1 MTIKFGTDGIRGP
14 VESKITPEVCLR
26 IGHAAGLVLKEMG
39 WETVLIGKDTRVSG
53 YMLESALQ
61 AGFIAAGV
69 NVRLLGPLPTPG
81 VAYLTRSLRNQF
93 GLVISASHNDY
104 LDNGIKLFAGTGEKI
119 SKDAEKKI
127 EKLLAGDLQPVKTA
141 ELGKAQRFD
150 ESGDRYIEFCKST
163 VPPDVSFGSLRIVLD
178 CANGACYK
186 VTPSILREL
195 GAEVI
200 TIGTEPDGY
209 NINHDCGS
217 THPERAQE
225 EVIKHRAD
233 FGIALDGD
241 GDRVVLIDRKGNILD
256 GDDIMYIL
264 AYANPNRTGPWSGI
278 IGTALTNLGFEEGV
292 KKLGYK
298 FKRAD
303 VGDKYVSQM
312 LQKEGW
318 MLGGEPSGHIICRD
332 LVSTGDG
339 TIAALKVISSLLIL
353 EKDPEDILRN
363 YAKMPQTNVN
373 VAVENKD
380 ILSDSDIQKK
390 IKEIQSDLTVGR
402 VLVRPSGT
410 ESKIRVMI
418 ESDDEIT
425 ATKYA
430 KDIAANVEVEEDSG
444 FTRIITPTKPKIN
457 PNICLSVTFS
467 FNQKKAIIIVLNAV
481 VAFNIAR
488 ILESAP
494 KLPNEKRVKGIALL
508 VIARTNECFHVDE
521 SNEKYFFLN
530 KIGRKTEDAMNNRI

>member
-1 MTIKFGTDGIRGP
+1 MRIKFGTDGIRCP

-26 IGHAAGLVLKEMG
+26 IGHAAGIVLKDMG
-39 WETVLIGKDTRVSG
+39 WDTVLIGKDTRVSG

-61 AGFIAAGV
+61 AGFIASGV

-119 SKDAEKKI
+119 SKEVEKRI
-127 EKLLAGDLQPVKTA
+127 EKLLEGELKPVPTA
-141 ELGKAQRFD
+141 DLGKARRFD

-163 VPPDVSFGSLRIVLD
+163 VPPDVSFESLRIVLD

-186 VTPSILREL
+186 VSPSVLREL

-200 TIGTEPDGY
+200 SIGTDPDGY
-209 NINHDCGS
+209 NINYECGS
-217 THPERAQE
+217 THPEMVKE
-225 EVIKHRAD
+225 EVIRQRAD

-241 GDRVVLIDRKGNILD
+241 GDRVVLIDKKGNILD

-278 IGTALTNLGFEEGV
+278 VGTLMTNLGFEEGI

-339 TIAALKVISSLLIL
+339 TIAALKVISTLLML
-353 EKDPEDILRN
+353 EKDPEEILRN
-363 YAKMPQTNVN
+363 YTKMPQINVS
-373 VAVENKD
+373 VVVSNKD
-380 ILSDSDIQKK
+380 ILSDAAIQRK
-390 IKEIQSDLTVGR
+390 IKEIESDLTVGR

-410 ESKIRVMI
+410 ENKIRIMI
-418 ESDDEIT
+418 ESDDEKT
-425 ATKYA
+425 AIKYA
-430 KDIAANVEVEEDSG
+430 KDIAIM
-444 FTRIITPTKPKIN
+444 F
-457 PNICLSVTFS
+457 
-467 FNQKKAIIIVLNAV
+467 KKM
-481 VAFNIAR
+481 
-488 ILESAP
+488 
-494 KLPNEKRVKGIALL
+494 K
-508 VIARTNECFHVDE
+508 
-521 SNEKYFFLN
+521 
-530 KIGRKTEDAMNNRI
+530 

>member
-14 VESKITPEVCLR
+14 VESEITPEVCLR
-26 IGHAAGLVLKEMG
+26 IGHAAGVVLKEMG

-61 AGFIAAGV
+61 AGFIASGV

-127 EKLLAGDLQPVKTA
+127 EKLLEGKLKPVPTA
-141 ELGKAQRFD
+141 ELGKARRFD

-163 VPPDVSFGSLRIVLD
+163 VPADVSFDSLRIVLD

-186 VTPSILREL
+186 VSPSVLREL

-200 TIGTEPDGY
+200 CIGTDPDGY
-209 NINHDCGS
+209 NINHECGS
-217 THPERAQE
+217 TYPERAQD
-225 EVIKHRAD
+225 EVIKQRAD

-241 GDRVVLIDRKGNILD
+241 GDRVVLIDRDGNILD

-264 AYANPNRTGPWSGI
+264 AYANPNRTGAWSGI
-278 IGTALTNLGFEEGV
+278 VGTAMTNLGFEEGV

-353 EKDPEDILRN
+353 EKDPAEILRN
-363 YAKMPQTNVN
+363 YSKMPQINISVN
-373 VAVENKD
+373 VKNKD
-380 ILSDSDIQKK
+380 ILSDSKIQQK
-390 IKEIQSDLTVGR
+390 IKEIESDLTVGR
-402 VLVRPSGT
+402 VIVRASGT
-410 ESKIRVMI
+410 ESKIRVMV
-418 ESDDEIT
+418 ESDD
-425 ATKYA
+425 ATIASKYA
-430 KDIAANVEVEEDSG
+430 KDIAEM
-444 FTRIITPTKPKIN
+444 F
-457 PNICLSVTFS
+457 
-467 FNQKKAIIIVLNAV
+467 
-481 VAFNIAR
+481 AR
-488 ILESAP
+488 
-494 KLPNEKRVKGIALL
+494 
-508 VIARTNECFHVDE
+508 
-521 SNEKYFFLN
+521 
-530 KIGRKTEDAMNNRI
+530 

>member
-1 MTIKFGTDGIRGP
+1 MSIKFGTDGIRGP

-26 IGHAAGLVLKEMG
+26 IGHAAGIVLKEMG
-39 WETVLIGKDTRVSG
+39 WGTVLIGKDTRVSG

-93 GLVISASHNDY
+93 GLVISASHNNY
-104 LDNGIKLFAGTGEKI
+104 LDNGIKLFTGNGEKI
-119 SKDAEKKI
+119 SKDTENKI
-127 EKLLAGDLQPVKTA
+127 EKLLAGDLKPVKTA
-141 ELGKAQRFD
+141 ELGKARRFD

-163 VPPDVSFGSLRIVLD
+163 VPSDVSFEALRVVID

-186 VTPSILREL
+186 VTPEIFREL

-200 TIGTEPDGY
+200 TIGTEPDGF
-209 NINHDCGS
+209 NINQECGS
-217 THPERAQE
+217 THPERVKE
-225 EVIKHRAD
+225 EVIKQRAD
-233 FGIALDGD
+233 YGIALDGD
-241 GDRVVLIDRKGNILD
+241 GDRVVLIDKKGNILD

-278 IGTALTNLGFEEGV
+278 IGTLMTNLGFEEGI

-312 LQKEGW
+312 LKKEGW
-318 MLGGEPSGHIICRD
+318 MLGGESSGHIICRD

-353 EKDPEDILRN
+353 EKDPEEILRN
-363 YAKMPQTNVN
+363 YTKKPQIMINVE
-373 VAVENKD
+373 VDNKD

-390 IKEIQSDLTVGR
+390 
-402 VLVRPSGT
+402 
-410 ESKIRVMI
+410 
-418 ESDDEIT
+418 
-425 ATKYA
+425 
-430 KDIAANVEVEEDSG
+430 
-444 FTRIITPTKPKIN
+444 
-457 PNICLSVTFS
+457 
-467 FNQKKAIIIVLNAV
+467 
-481 VAFNIAR
+481 
-488 ILESAP
+488 
-494 KLPNEKRVKGIALL
+494 
-508 VIARTNECFHVDE
+508 
-521 SNEKYFFLN
+521 
-530 KIGRKTEDAMNNRI
+530 

>member
-26 IGHAAGLVLKEMG
+26 IGHAAGVVLKEMG

-93 GLVISASHNDY
+93 GLVISASHNNY

-127 EKLLAGDLQPVKTA
+127 EKLLAGDLKPVKTA

-163 VPPDVSFGSLRIVLD
+163 VPPDVSFESLRIVLD

-186 VTPSILREL
+186 VSPSILREL

-200 TIGTEPDGY
+200 SIGTEPDGY
-209 NINHDCGS
+209 NINYECGS
-217 THPERAQE
+217 TFPERAQE
-225 EVIKHRAD
+225 EVIKQRAD

-278 IGTALTNLGFEEGV
+278 VGTAMTNLGFEEGV

-312 LQKEGW
+312 LKKEGW

-353 EKDPEDILRN
+353 EKNPEDILRN
-363 YAKMPQTNVN
+363 FTKMPQINVN
-373 VAVENKD
+373 VEVSNKD
-380 ILSDSDIQKK
+380 ILSDSDIQKR
-390 IKEIQSDLTVGR
+390 IKEIESDLTVGR

-410 ESKIRVMI
+410 ESKIRVMV

-430 KDIAANVEVEEDSG
+430 KDIAG
-444 FTRIITPTKPKIN
+444 MI
-457 PNICLSVTFS
+457 
-467 FNQKKAIIIVLNAV
+467 KK
-481 VAFNIAR
+481 
-488 ILESAP
+488 
-494 KLPNEKRVKGIALL
+494 
-508 VIARTNECFHVDE
+508 
-521 SNEKYFFLN
+521 
-530 KIGRKTEDAMNNRI
+530 

>member
-26 IGHAAGLVLKEMG
+26 IGHAAGVVLKDMG

-93 GLVISASHNDY
+93 GLVISASHNNY

-127 EKLLAGDLQPVKTA
+127 EKLLAGDLKPVKTA

-163 VPPDVSFGSLRIVLD
+163 VPADVSFESLRIVLD

-186 VTPSILREL
+186 VSPSILREL

-200 TIGTEPDGY
+200 SIGTEPDGY
-209 NINHDCGS
+209 NINQKCGS
-217 THPERAQE
+217 TYPERAKE
-225 EVIKHRAD
+225 EVIKQRAD

-264 AYANPNRTGPWSGI
+264 AYANPNRTGQWSGI
-278 IGTALTNLGFEEGV
+278 VGTAMTNLGFEEAV

-312 LQKEGW
+312 LQKKGW

-363 YAKMPQTNVN
+363 YTKMPQININVD
-373 VAVENKD
+373 VANKD

-390 IKEIQSDLTVGR
+390 IKEIESDLTVGR

-410 ESKIRVMI
+410 ESKIRVMV

-425 ATKYA
+425 ANKYA
-430 KDIAANVEVEEDSG
+430 KDIAEM
-444 FTRIITPTKPKIN
+444 F
-457 PNICLSVTFS
+457 
-467 FNQKKAIIIVLNAV
+467 KK
-481 VAFNIAR
+481 
-488 ILESAP
+488 
-494 KLPNEKRVKGIALL
+494 
-508 VIARTNECFHVDE
+508 
-521 SNEKYFFLN
+521 
-530 KIGRKTEDAMNNRI
+530 

>member
-26 IGHAAGLVLKEMG
+26 IGHAAGVVLKDMG

-93 GLVISASHNDY
+93 GLVISASHNNY

-127 EKLLAGDLQPVKTA
+127 EHLLAGDLKPVKTA

-163 VPPDVSFGSLRIVLD
+163 VPPDVSFESLRIVLD

-186 VTPSILREL
+186 VSPSILREL

-200 TIGTEPDGY
+200 SIGTEPDGY
-209 NINHDCGS
+209 NINHECGS

-225 EVIKHRAD
+225 EVIKQRAD

-264 AYANPNRTGPWSGI
+264 AFANPNRTGQWSGI
-278 IGTALTNLGFEEGV
+278 VGTAMTNLGFEEGV

-298 FKRAD
+298 FKRAE
-303 VGDKYVSQM
+303 VGDKHVSQL

-318 MLGGEPSGHIICRD
+318 MLGGESSGHIICRD

-363 YAKMPQTNVN
+363 YTKMPQVNINVD
-373 VAVENKD
+373 VDNKD
-380 ILSDSDIQKK
+380 VLSDSDIQKK
-390 IKEIQSDLTVGR
+390 IKEIESDLTVGR

-410 ESKIRVMI
+410 ESKIRVMV

-430 KDIAANVEVEEDSG
+430 KDIAKM
-444 FTRIITPTKPKIN
+444 F
-457 PNICLSVTFS
+457 
-467 FNQKKAIIIVLNAV
+467 KK
-481 VAFNIAR
+481 
-488 ILESAP
+488 
-494 KLPNEKRVKGIALL
+494 
-508 VIARTNECFHVDE
+508 
-521 SNEKYFFLN
+521 
-530 KIGRKTEDAMNNRI
+530 

>member
-26 IGHAAGLVLKEMG
+26 IGHAAGVVLKEMG

-93 GLVISASHNDY
+93 GLVISASHNNY

-127 EKLLAGDLQPVKTA
+127 EKLLAGDLKPVKTA

-163 VPPDVSFGSLRIVLD
+163 VPPDVSFESLRVVLD

-186 VTPSILREL
+186 VSPSILREL

-200 TIGTEPDGY
+200 SIGTEPDGY
-209 NINHDCGS
+209 NINHECGS

-225 EVIKHRAD
+225 EVIKQRAD

-278 IGTALTNLGFEEGV
+278 VGTAMSNLGFEEGV
-292 KKLGYK
+292 RKLGYK

-303 VGDKYVSQM
+303 VGDKYVSQL

-318 MLGGEPSGHIICRD
+318 MLGGESSGHIICRD

-353 EKDPEDILRN
+353 EKDPEDILSN
-363 YAKMPQTNVN
+363 YTKMPQVNLNVE
-373 VAVENKD
+373 VDNKD
-380 ILSDSDIQKK
+380 VLSDSDIQKK
-390 IKEIQSDLTVGR
+390 IKEIESDLTVGR

-410 ESKIRVMI
+410 ESIIRVMV

-430 KDIAANVEVEEDSG
+430 KDIAIM
-444 FTRIITPTKPKIN
+444 F
-457 PNICLSVTFS
+457 
-467 FNQKKAIIIVLNAV
+467 KK
-481 VAFNIAR
+481 
-488 ILESAP
+488 
-494 KLPNEKRVKGIALL
+494 
-508 VIARTNECFHVDE
+508 
-521 SNEKYFFLN
+521 
-530 KIGRKTEDAMNNRI
+530 

>member
-26 IGHAAGLVLKEMG
+26 IGHAAGVVLKEMG

-93 GLVISASHNDY
+93 GLVISASHNNY

-119 SKDAEKKI
+119 SKDAEKRI
-127 EKLLAGDLQPVKTA
+127 ENLLAGDLKPVKTA

-163 VPPDVSFGSLRIVLD
+163 VPPDVSFESLRIVLD

-186 VTPSILREL
+186 VSPSILREL

-200 TIGTEPDGY
+200 QIGTEPDGY
-209 NINHDCGS
+209 NINHECGS
-217 THPERAQE
+217 THPERVQE
-225 EVIKHRAD
+225 EVIKQRAD

-241 GDRVVLIDRKGNILD
+241 GDRVVIIDRKGNILD

-278 IGTALTNLGFEEGV
+278 VGTAMTNLGFEEGV

-298 FKRAD
+298 FKRAE
-303 VGDKYVSQM
+303 VGDKYVSQL
-312 LQKEGW
+312 LQREGW

-363 YAKMPQTNVN
+363 YAKMPQVNINVD
-373 VAVENKD
+373 VDNKD

-390 IKEIQSDLTVGR
+390 IKEIELDLTVGR

-410 ESKIRVMI
+410 ESKIRVMV
-418 ESDDEIT
+418 ESDDGIT

-430 KDIAANVEVEEDSG
+430 KDIATM
-444 FTRIITPTKPKIN
+444 F
-457 PNICLSVTFS
+457 
-467 FNQKKAIIIVLNAV
+467 KK
-481 VAFNIAR
+481 
-488 ILESAP
+488 
-494 KLPNEKRVKGIALL
+494 
-508 VIARTNECFHVDE
+508 
-521 SNEKYFFLN
+521 
-530 KIGRKTEDAMNNRI
+530 

>member
-14 VESKITPEVCLR
+14 VESEITPEVCLR
-26 IGHAAGLVLKEMG
+26 IGHAAGVVLKEMG

-127 EKLLAGDLQPVKTA
+127 EKLLEGDLKPVQTA
-141 ELGKAQRFD
+141 ELGKARRFD

-163 VPPDVSFGSLRIVLD
+163 VPADVSFESLRIVLD

-186 VTPSILREL
+186 VSPSILREL

-200 TIGTEPDGY
+200 SIGTEPDGY
-209 NINHDCGS
+209 NINQKCGS
-217 THPERAQE
+217 TYPERAKE
-225 EVIKHRAD
+225 EVIKQRAD

-264 AYANPNRTGPWSGI
+264 AYANPNRTGQWSGI
-278 IGTALTNLGFEEGV
+278 VGTAMTNLGFEEAV

-312 LQKEGW
+312 LQKKGW

-363 YAKMPQTNVN
+363 YTKMPQININVE
-373 VAVENKD
+373 VKNKD
-380 ILSDSDIQKK
+380 VLSDSDIQKK
-390 IKEIQSDLTVGR
+390 IKEIESDLTVGR

-410 ESKIRVMI
+410 ESKIRVMV

-430 KDIAANVEVEEDSG
+430 KDIATM
-444 FTRIITPTKPKIN
+444 F
-457 PNICLSVTFS
+457 
-467 FNQKKAIIIVLNAV
+467 KK
-481 VAFNIAR
+481 
-488 ILESAP
+488 
-494 KLPNEKRVKGIALL
+494 
-508 VIARTNECFHVDE
+508 
-521 SNEKYFFLN
+521 
-530 KIGRKTEDAMNNRI
+530 

>member
-1 MTIKFGTDGIRGP
+1 MSIKFGTDGIRGP
-14 VESKITPEVCLR
+14 VESEITPEVCLR
-26 IGHAAGLVLKEMG
+26 IGHAAGIVLKDMG
-39 WETVLIGKDTRVSG
+39 WDTVLIGKDTRVSG

-61 AGFIAAGV
+61 AGFIASGV

-119 SKDAEKKI
+119 SKEVEKRI
-127 EKLLAGDLQPVKTA
+127 EKLLEGELKPVPTA
-141 ELGKAQRFD
+141 DLGKARRFD

-163 VPPDVSFGSLRIVLD
+163 VPPDVSFESLRIVLD

-186 VTPSILREL
+186 VSPSVLKEL

-200 TIGTEPDGY
+200 SIGTDPDGY
-209 NINHDCGS
+209 NINHECGS
-217 THPERAQE
+217 THPEMVKE
-225 EVIKHRAD
+225 EVIRQRAD

-241 GDRVVLIDRKGNILD
+241 GDRVVLIDKKGNILD

-278 IGTALTNLGFEEGV
+278 VGTLMTNLGFEEGV

-312 LQKEGW
+312 LHKEGW

-353 EKDPEDILRN
+353 EKDPEEILRN
-363 YAKMPQTNVN
+363 YAKMPQININV
-373 VAVENKD
+373 VVPNKD
-380 ILSDSDIQKK
+380 ILSDAAIQRK
-390 IKEIQSDLTVGR
+390 IKEIESDLTVGR

-410 ESKIRVMI
+410 ENKIRVMV
-418 ESDDEIT
+418 ESDDEKT

-430 KDIAANVEVEEDSG
+430 KDIAIM
-444 FTRIITPTKPKIN
+444 F
-457 PNICLSVTFS
+457 
-467 FNQKKAIIIVLNAV
+467 KK
-481 VAFNIAR
+481 
-488 ILESAP
+488 
-494 KLPNEKRVKGIALL
+494 
-508 VIARTNECFHVDE
+508 
-521 SNEKYFFLN
+521 
-530 KIGRKTEDAMNNRI
+530 MQ

>member
-26 IGHAAGLVLKEMG
+26 IGHAAGVVLKDMG

-93 GLVISASHNDY
+93 GLVISASHNNY

-127 EKLLAGDLQPVKTA
+127 EQLLAGDLKPVKTA

-163 VPPDVSFGSLRIVLD
+163 VPADVSFESLRIVLD

-186 VTPSILREL
+186 VSPSILREL

-200 TIGTEPDGY
+200 SIGADPDGY
-209 NINHDCGS
+209 NINSECGS
-217 THPERAQE
+217 THPEKAQE
-225 EVIKHRAD
+225 EVVKQRAD

-241 GDRVVLIDRKGNILD
+241 GDRVVLVDRNGNILD
-256 GDDIMYIL
+256 GDDIMNIL
-264 AYANPNRTGPWSGI
+264 AYANPNRTGQWSGI
-278 IGTALTNLGFEEGV
+278 VGTAMTNLGFEEGV

-363 YAKMPQTNVN
+363 YTKMPQININVD
-373 VAVENKD
+373 VANKD

-390 IKEIQSDLTVGR
+390 IKEIESDLTVGR

-410 ESKIRVMI
+410 ENKIRVMV
-418 ESDDEIT
+418 ESDDVIT
-425 ATKYA
+425 ANKYA
-430 KDIAANVEVEEDSG
+430 KDIAEM
-444 FTRIITPTKPKIN
+444 F
-457 PNICLSVTFS
+457 
-467 FNQKKAIIIVLNAV
+467 KK
-481 VAFNIAR
+481 
-488 ILESAP
+488 
-494 KLPNEKRVKGIALL
+494 
-508 VIARTNECFHVDE
+508 
-521 SNEKYFFLN
+521 
-530 KIGRKTEDAMNNRI
+530 

>member
-26 IGHAAGLVLKEMG
+26 IGHAAGVILKEMG
-39 WETVLIGKDTRVSG
+39 WDTVLIGKDTRVSG

-93 GLVISASHNDY
+93 GLVISASHNNY

-119 SKDAEKKI
+119 SKEAEKKI
-127 EKLLAGDLQPVKTA
+127 ENLLAGDLKPVKTA

-163 VPPDVSFGSLRIVLD
+163 VPPDVSFESLRIVID

-186 VTPSILREL
+186 VSPSIFREL

-209 NINHDCGS
+209 NINYECGS
-217 THPERAQE
+217 TNPSRAQE
-225 EVIKHRAD
+225 EVIKQRAD
-233 FGIALDGD
+233 YGIALDGD

-264 AYANPNRTGPWSGI
+264 AFANPNRTGPWSGI
-278 IGTALTNLGFEEGV
+278 VGTAMTNLGFEEGI
-292 KKLGYK
+292 KKLGYE

-303 VGDKYVSQM
+303 VGDKFVSKM

-353 EKDPEDILRN
+353 EKDPEDVLSN
-363 YAKMPQTNVN
+363 YKKMPQININVE
-373 VAVENKD
+373 VENKD
-380 ILSDSDIQKK
+380 VFSDADIQKK
-390 IKEIQSDLTVGR
+390 LKEVESDLTVGR

-410 ESKIRVMI
+410 ESKIRVMV

-425 ATKYA
+425 ASKYA
-430 KDIAANVEVEEDSG
+430 KDIAEM
-444 FTRIITPTKPKIN
+444 F
-457 PNICLSVTFS
+457 
-467 FNQKKAIIIVLNAV
+467 KK
-481 VAFNIAR
+481 
-488 ILESAP
+488 
-494 KLPNEKRVKGIALL
+494 
-508 VIARTNECFHVDE
+508 
-521 SNEKYFFLN
+521 
-530 KIGRKTEDAMNNRI
+530 

>member
-26 IGHAAGLVLKEMG
+26 IGHAAGVVLKDMG

-93 GLVISASHNDY
+93 GLVISASHNNY

-127 EKLLAGDLQPVKTA
+127 EKLLAGDLKPVRTA

-163 VPPDVSFGSLRIVLD
+163 VPADVSFESLRIVLD

-186 VTPSILREL
+186 VSPSILREL

-200 TIGTEPDGY
+200 SIGANPDGY
-209 NINHDCGS
+209 NINSECGS
-217 THPERAQE
+217 THPEKAQE
-225 EVIKHRAD
+225 EVVKQRAD

-241 GDRVVLIDRKGNILD
+241 GDRVVLIDRNGNILD

-278 IGTALTNLGFEEGV
+278 VGTAMTNLGFEEGV

-312 LQKEGW
+312 LQSEGW

-353 EKDPEDILRN
+353 EKDPEDILGN
-363 YAKMPQTNVN
+363 YIKMPQININVD
-373 VAVENKD
+373 VANKD

-390 IKEIQSDLTVGR
+390 IKEIESDLTVGR

-410 ESKIRVMI
+410 ESKIRIMV
-418 ESDDEIT
+418 ESEDEIT
-425 ATKYA
+425 ANKYA
-430 KDIAANVEVEEDSG
+430 IDIAEM
-444 FTRIITPTKPKIN
+444 F
-457 PNICLSVTFS
+457 
-467 FNQKKAIIIVLNAV
+467 
-481 VAFNIAR
+481 
-488 ILESAP
+488 
-494 KLPNEKRVKGIALL
+494 EK
-508 VIARTNECFHVDE
+508 
-521 SNEKYFFLN
+521 
-530 KIGRKTEDAMNNRI
+530 

>member
-1 MTIKFGTDGIRGP
+1 MIIKFGTDGIRGP

-26 IGHAAGLVLKEMG
+26 IGHAAGIVLKEMG

-61 AGFIAAGV
+61 AGFIASGV

-93 GLVISASHNDY
+93 GLVISASHNNY
-104 LDNGIKLFAGTGEKI
+104 LDNGIKLFSVTGEKI
-119 SKDAEKKI
+119 SKDVEKRI
-127 EKLLAGDLQPVKTA
+127 EKLLTGDLKPVQTA

-163 VPPDVSFGSLRIVLD
+163 VPPDVSFESLRIVLD

-186 VTPSILREL
+186 VSPSIFREL

-200 TIGTEPDGY
+200 PIGTEPDGY
-209 NINHDCGS
+209 NINHECGS

-225 EVIKHRAD
+225 EVVKQRAD

-241 GDRVVLIDRKGNILD
+241 GDRVVLIDKKGNILD

-278 IGTALTNLGFEEGV
+278 VGTTMTNLGFEEGV
-292 KKLGYK
+292 KELGYK

-312 LQKEGW
+312 LQREGW

-353 EKDPEDILRN
+353 EKDPADILSN
-363 YAKMPQTNVN
+363 FSKIPQKNINVD
-373 VAVENKD
+373 VENKD
-380 ILSDSDIQKK
+380 ILSDSEIQKT
-390 IKEIQSDLTVGR
+390 IKEIQSDLTVRR

-410 ESKIRVMI
+410 ENIIRVMV
-418 ESDDEIT
+418 ESGDEFT
-425 ATKYA
+425 ARKYA
-430 KDIAANVEVEEDSG
+430 EDIAEM
-444 FTRIITPTKPKIN
+444 F
-457 PNICLSVTFS
+457 
-467 FNQKKAIIIVLNAV
+467 
-481 VAFNIAR
+481 
-488 ILESAP
+488 
-494 KLPNEKRVKGIALL
+494 
-508 VIARTNECFHVDE
+508 
-521 SNEKYFFLN
+521 
-530 KIGRKTEDAMNNRI
+530 RK

>member
-26 IGHAAGLVLKEMG
+26 IGHAAGVVLKEMG

-93 GLVISASHNDY
+93 GLVISASHNNY

-127 EKLLAGDLQPVKTA
+127 ENLLAGDLKPVKTA

-163 VPPDVSFGSLRIVLD
+163 VPPDVSFESLRVVLD

-186 VTPSILREL
+186 VSPSILREL

-200 TIGTEPDGY
+200 SIGTEPDGY
-209 NINHDCGS
+209 NINHECGS
-217 THPERAQE
+217 THPERVQE
-225 EVIKHRAD
+225 EVIKQRAD

-278 IGTALTNLGFEEGV
+278 VGTAMTNLGFEEGV

-298 FKRAD
+298 FKRAE
-303 VGDKYVSQM
+303 VGDKYVSQL

-363 YAKMPQTNVN
+363 YTKMPQVNINVD
-373 VAVENKD
+373 VDNKD

-390 IKEIQSDLTVGR
+390 IKEIESDLTVGR

-410 ESKIRVMI
+410 ESKIRVMV

-430 KDIAANVEVEEDSG
+430 KDIATM
-444 FTRIITPTKPKIN
+444 F
-457 PNICLSVTFS
+457 
-467 FNQKKAIIIVLNAV
+467 KK
-481 VAFNIAR
+481 
-488 ILESAP
+488 
-494 KLPNEKRVKGIALL
+494 
-508 VIARTNECFHVDE
+508 
-521 SNEKYFFLN
+521 
-530 KIGRKTEDAMNNRI
+530 

>member
-26 IGHAAGLVLKEMG
+26 IGHAAGVILKEMG
-39 WETVLIGKDTRVSG
+39 WDTVLIGKDTRVSG

-93 GLVISASHNDY
+93 GLVISASHNNY

-119 SKDAEKKI
+119 SKEAEKKI
-127 EKLLAGDLQPVKTA
+127 ENLLAGDLKPVKTA

-163 VPPDVSFGSLRIVLD
+163 VPPDVSFESLRIVID

-186 VTPSILREL
+186 VSPSIFREL

-209 NINHDCGS
+209 NINHECGS
-217 THPERAQE
+217 TNPRRAQE
-225 EVIKHRAD
+225 EVIKQRAD
-233 FGIALDGD
+233 YGIALDGD

-264 AYANPNRTGPWSGI
+264 AFANPNRTGPWSGI
-278 IGTALTNLGFEEGV
+278 VGTAMTNLGFEEGI

-303 VGDKYVSQM
+303 VGDKYVSKM

-353 EKDPEDILRN
+353 EKDPEDVLSN
-363 YAKMPQTNVN
+363 YKKMPQININ
-373 VAVENKD
+373 IEVENKD
-380 ILSDSDIQKK
+380 IFSDADIQKK
-390 IKEIQSDLTVGR
+390 LKEVESDLTVGR

-410 ESKIRVMI
+410 ESKIRVMV

-425 ATKYA
+425 ASKYA
-430 KDIAANVEVEEDSG
+430 SDIAEM
-444 FTRIITPTKPKIN
+444 F
-457 PNICLSVTFS
+457 
-467 FNQKKAIIIVLNAV
+467 KK
-481 VAFNIAR
+481 
-488 ILESAP
+488 
-494 KLPNEKRVKGIALL
+494 
-508 VIARTNECFHVDE
+508 
-521 SNEKYFFLN
+521 
-530 KIGRKTEDAMNNRI
+530 